1 MAEKR
6 DVRERLVECGMA
18 LLLEGGSESVG
29 LRAIARRAGVSH
41 GAPRR
46 YFPTLEL
53 LLAEIAARG
62 FVELGSAIAQVDDTL
77 PAAER
82 IERIAVIYTSF
93 GVRRR
98 PLFELMFRH
107 DLLEGSGAQLRQ
119 HSRPLFAVLIEL
131 LAHAPAP
138 EASALKLWTNLHG
151 LAVLAGTGALGVV
164 ADRIDTDSMARSI
177 VADHLAG
184 ITARGTSA
192 RNSKSTTK
200 SPSSGE

>member
-1 MAEKR
+1 M
-6 DVRERLVECGMA
+6 RERLVECGMA
-18 LLLEGGSESVG
+18 LLMEEGTESVG

-53 LLAEIAARG
+53 LLAEIAVRG
-62 FVELGSAIAQVDDTL
+62 FVELGSAIAQIDGAL
-77 PAAER
+77 PASER
-82 IERIAVIYTSF
+82 LERVALIYTSF
-93 GVRRR
+93 GIQRRR
-98 PLFELMFRH
+98 LFELMFRH

-119 HSRPLFAVLIEL
+119 HSRPLFAVLVEL
-131 LAHAPAP
+131 LAEAPDP
-138 EASALKLWTNLHG
+138 EASAVKLWTNLHG
-151 LAVLAGTGALGVV
+151 LAVLAGTGALNVV
-164 ADRIDTDSMARSI
+164 ADGIDTDRMTRAI
-177 VADHLAG
+177 VADHLLG